1 MTGFLCGKMFFG
13 SEQASRFA
21 LPGSKPQYAPDR
33 VCDIK
38 HIKLELSFDFEGR
51 KLFGVASTTL
61 QPINDGLKYVDFDS
75 VELNIKRVTLGA
87 DMTLAFE
94 QLGEKLRVYFDKPRK
109 SDEELTVVISY
120 EASPRRG
127 LYFIAPDDAYP
138 TKPFQIWSQGQD
150 EDSRHWFPCYDYP
163 NEKATSEVIVTVP
176 SKYFALSNGKLVSVA
191 EDKKQKTK
199 TYHWKQEIPHV
210 TYLITL
216 TVGEFI
222 ELKDSYDGIP
232 LLYYVPPGREEDARR
247 SFKNTPD
254 MIKFFSEKT
263 GIKYPYEKY
272 AQIAVAD
279 FIFGGMENTSAT
291 TLTDRTLHDERAHLD
306 FSSDPLVAHE
316 LAHQWF
322 GDLLT
327 CKDWSHAWLN
337 EGFATY
343 FEALYKEHQL
353 GIDEF
358 RQSMLEKAEVYFKE
372 DKERY
377 RRPIVT
383 RVYYEPIELF
393 DRHLYQKGAWVLHM
407 LRFVLG
413 EELFWKSIRHYAN
426 KFKGQTVQTS
436 DFINAITEATGKNLE
451 WFFDEWIYKAGH
463 PEFKVEYHWDEEAK
477 QAQISVSQK
486 QTNNELTPI
495 FEMPVEILFKTSK
508 NTERFRVFLHEK
520 EQRFYF
526 PSAEKPLMVRFDPGN
541 WILKTLDFPV
551 PKELL
556 FYQLK
561 HDEDVTGRMQ
571 AAEGLA
577 KLGTLEV
584 IEALKETILEDEFWG
599 VQAAAAKA
607 LGTIHSG
614 AARDALIGALAV
626 KHPKAR
632 RAVVRALGEFKD
644 ELTANALLKVL
655 EKDESYFVEAEA
667 ALALAKTK
675 SPKAFEALQKA
686 LEKDSFDEVIRAHV
700 FQGFGELRDAR
711 ALPLALEWSKYGK
724 PSQVRQA
731 AVAALGK
738 LGEGRHEV
746 VDYLSDLLEDKDLW
760 VRLAAI
766 DALKEL
772 KDDRAIPALQ
782 RVIDRA
788 LDGRERRRAKE
799 AIQKLKE
806 GKDRSDELKKL
817 REDLERLREENRQLR
832 DRLDKVEAKTN
843 KVQAPK
849 RSNRSAARTHARHKA
864 SFRHL
869 ADV

>member
-1 MTGFLCGKMFFG
+1 MTQYLCGYEFN
-13 SEQASRFA
+13 QVSRFA
-21 LPGSKPQYAPDR
+21 LPGSKPHYAPDR
-33 VCDIK
+33 LCDIK
-38 HIKLELSFDFEGR
+38 HIKLELSFDFERR

-61 QPINDGLKYVDFDS
+61 APINDGLKYVDFDS
-75 VELNIKRVTLGA
+75 VELNIKRVTLSTG
-87 DMTLAFE
+87 TPLEFE
-94 QLGEKLRVYFDKPRK
+94 QLGDKLRVYFDKPRK
-109 SDEELTVVISY
+109 SDEELSIIISY

-127 LYFIAPDDAYP
+127 LYFIAPDEAYP
-138 TKPFQIWSQGQD
+138 QKPFQIWSQGQD

-163 NEKATSEVIVTVP
+163 NERATSEVIVTVP
-176 SKYFALSNGKLVSVA
+176 GRYFALSNGKLIGVT
-191 EDKKQKTK
+191 EDGQQKTK
-199 TYHWKQEIPHV
+199 TYHWRQEIPHV
-210 TYLITL
+210 TYLIAL
-216 TVGEFI
+216 VVGEFI

-232 LLYYVPPGREEDARR
+232 LLHYVPPGREEDAQR

-254 MIKFFSEKT
+254 MMEFFSEKT

-322 GDLLT
+322 GDLIT

-353 GIDEF
+353 GVDEF
-358 RQSMLEKAEVYFKE
+358 RQSMLEKAEIYFKE

-383 RVYYEPIELF
+383 HVYHEPIELF
-393 DRHLYQKGAWVLHM
+393 DRHLYQKGAWVMHM

-413 EELFWKSIRHYAN
+413 EELFWKSIRHYTN
-426 KFKGQTVQTS
+426 KHKGQTVQTS

-463 PEFKVEYHWDEEAK
+463 PEFRVEYRWDEESK
-477 QAQISVSQK
+477 QAQISVSQR
-486 QTNNELTPI
+486 QTNDELTPV
-495 FEMPVEILFKTSK
+495 FEMPVEILFKTAKS
-508 NTERFRVFLHEK
+508 TERFKVFLREK

-526 PSAEKPLMVRFDPGN
+526 PLDEKPLMVRFDPGN
-541 WILKTLDFPV
+541 WLLKTLEFTL
-551 PKELL
+551 PKEMLL
-556 FYQLK
+556 YQLK
-561 HDEDVTGRMQ
+561 HDEDVIGRMQ

-584 IEALKETILEDEFWG
+584 IEALKETVLNDKFWG

-607 LGTIHSG
+607 LGTIRSS
-614 AARDALIGALAV
+614 AARDALIETLTV

-644 ELTANALLKVL
+644 EIAAGALLKIL

-667 ALALAKTK
+667 ALALGKTK
-675 SPKAFEALQKA
+675 SSEAFEALQKA
-686 LEKDSFDEVIRAHV
+686 LEKDSYDEVIRAHV

-711 ALPLALEWSKYGK
+711 ALSLAMDWSKYGK

-731 AVAALGK
+731 AVTALGK
-738 LGEGRHEV
+738 LWEGKYEV
-746 VDYLSDLLEDKDLW
+746 LEYLSDLLDDKDLW

-772 KDDRAIPALQ
+772 KDDRAIPALE
-782 RVIDRA
+782 RVVERA

-806 GKDRSDELKKL
+806 GKERSDELKKL
-817 REDLERLREENRQLR
+817 REDLEKLREENRQLR
-832 DRLDKVEAKTN
+832 DRLDKWEANANKARATKKSKKTG
-843 KVQAPK
+843 
-849 RSNRSAARTHARHKA
+849 
-864 SFRHL
+864 
-869 ADV
+869 

>member
-1 MTGFLCGKMFFG
+1 MTEYLCGN
-13 SEQASRFA
+13 EQVSRFA

-33 VCDIK
+33 LCDIK
-38 HIKLELSFDFEGR
+38 HIKLELSFDIEKR

-61 QPINDGLKYVDFDS
+61 APINDGLKYVDFDS
-75 VELNIKRVTLGA
+75 VELDIKRVALDSGTPLE
-87 DMTLAFE
+87 FE
-94 QLGEKLRVYFDKPRK
+94 QLGEKLRVYFDKPRE
-109 SDEELTVVISY
+109 SNEELTIIISY

-127 LYFIAPDDAYP
+127 LYFIMPDEAYP
-138 TKPFQIWSQGQD
+138 NKPFQIWSQGQD

-176 SKYFALSNGKLVSVA
+176 GKYFALSNGKLVSVT
-191 EDKKQKTK
+191 EDKQRKTK

-216 TVGEFI
+216 AVGEFI
-222 ELKDSYDGIP
+222 ELKDSYNGIP
-232 LLYYVPPGREEDARR
+232 VLYYVPPGREEDAKR
-247 SFKNTPD
+247 SFANTPD
-254 MIKFFSEKT
+254 IMKFFSEKT

-291 TLTDRTLHDERAHLD
+291 TLTDRTLHDERTHID

-358 RQSMLEKAEVYFKE
+358 RQSMLEKAEIYFKE

-383 RVYYEPIELF
+383 HVYYEPIELF

-413 EELFWKSIRHYAN
+413 EELFWKSIRHYTH
-426 KFKGQTVQTS
+426 KYKGQTVQTS
-436 DFINAITEATGKNLE
+436 DFMNAITEATGKNLE

-463 PEFKVEYHWDEEAK
+463 PEFRVEYHWDEEAK

-486 QTNNELTPI
+486 QAADELTPV
-495 FEMPVEILFKTSK
+495 FEMPVEVLFRTAK
-508 NTERFRVFLHEK
+508 NTERFRVFLREK

-526 PSAEKPLMVRFDPGN
+526 PLSERPLMVRFDPGS
-541 WILKTLDFPV
+541 WLLKTLEFTL
-551 PKELL
+551 PKEMLL
-556 FYQLK
+556 YQLK
-561 HDEDVTGRMQ
+561 HDDDVTGRMQ

-577 KLGTLEV
+577 KLGTLDV
-584 IEALKETILEDEFWG
+584 IEALKGTVLEDKFWG
-599 VQAAAAKA
+599 VQAAVAKA
-607 LGTIHSG
+607 LGTIRSS
-614 AARDALIGALAV
+614 AARDALIEALIV

-632 RAVVRALGEFKD
+632 RSVVRALGEFKD
-644 ELTANALLKVL
+644 EKAASALLKIL
-655 EKDESYFVEAEA
+655 ERDESYFVEAEA
-667 ALALAKTK
+667 ALALGKTK

-700 FQGFGELRDAR
+700 FQGFGELRDTR
-711 ALPLALEWSKYGK
+711 ALPLAMEWAKYGK

-731 AVAALGK
+731 AVIALGK
-738 LGEGRHEV
+738 LGEGKREILEHLTE
-746 VDYLSDLLEDKDLW
+746 LLDDKDLW

-772 KDDRAIPALQ
+772 KDDRAIPALE
-782 RVIDRA
+782 RVIERA
-788 LDGRERRRAKE
+788 LDGRERRRTKE
-799 AIQKLKE
+799 VIQKLKE
-806 GKDRSDELKKL
+806 GKDRSDEMKKL
-817 REDLERLREENRQLR
+817 REDIEKLSEENRQLR
-832 DRLDKVEAKTN
+832 DRLDRLEASANSALN
-843 KVQAPK
+843 KAQASK
-849 RSNRSAARTHARHKA
+849 RTAKKNRR
-864 SFRHL
+864 
-869 ADV
+869 